1 MTDPAPLLSNNMQN
15 TVTPVS
21 FKEAIEWA
29 RNRSVELPSVYY
41 GELQGF
47 ARAMSFSIAGITQLD
62 QLQSVRDSLAENLAK
77 GETMREWQ
85 DKVRAGKIGLD
96 LPDHRLEC
104 LLGDNLVSGAV
115 IRAGHRRRYQGKIV
129 EVVTNNSRKFTAT
142 PNHPMLT
149 RRGWVAAGELNSRD
163 DLIGY
168 RRNKDHCSTGYE
180 HKHERPSAISEI
192 FVAIAKANITE
203 RVGGQCLDF
212 HGDGTDSDVY
222 VVRSAHDLPFGE
234 FAAIRQPSIDLRFSE
249 SNLSALRFCPCCG
262 HLIVIS
268 QRCGF
273 CDRPYS
279 DSRIAQLRKN
289 EIIACTVGQRER
301 VSAFSIGISRNQIRD
316 RNIITEVGRQPTID
330 EMQSARISE
339 RPANTGSLYDPANPP
354 DGCADDGGDF
364 FDALPRDI
372 EFDRVA
378 SLRVFD
384 FEGHVYNLSTVHGY
398 YLIDGLYTGNTV
410 YRTNIQGSYAR
421 GRCEQQARAI
431 KAFPWFMYDA
441 INDSRTR
448 PAHAAMDG
456 FVARYDDPVWDTWT
470 PPCGYNCR
478 CRRIALSEKQAAHFQ
493 AADARRME
501 DPDNATARA
510 AAQPDKGWDY
520 SPCTDPEEGTRRAIE
535 AKRAT
540 ADHRLMESLD
550 NAIWREAA
558 RAKTVAPAL
567 APTVTAASSVAEIVA
582 WLNQLAE
589 LPQDEPEVIDAT
601 AQAEEWLSAAEAREA
616 AKETA

>member
-1 MTDPAPLLSNNMQN
+1 MTTLAAEGGAIPGAGPRI
-15 TVTPVS
+15 TPMP
-21 FKEAIEWA
+21 FREALDWA
-29 RNRSVELPSVYY
+29 KGRGVVLPDVYY

-47 ARAMSFSIAGITQLD
+47 ARAQSFSIAGITQLD
-62 QLQSVRDSLAENLAK
+62 QLQAVRDSLADNLAS

-96 LPDHRLEC
+96 LPMYRLE
-104 LLGDNLVSGAV
+104 
-115 IRAGHRRRYQGKIV
+115 
-129 EVVTNNSRKFTAT
+129 
-142 PNHPMLT
+142 
-149 RRGWVAAGELNSRD
+149 
-163 DLIGY
+163 
-168 RRNKDHCSTGYE
+168 
-180 HKHERPSAISEI
+180 
-192 FVAIAKANITE
+192 
-203 RVGGQCLDF
+203 
-212 HGDGTDSDVY
+212 
-222 VVRSAHDLPFGE
+222 
-234 FAAIRQPSIDLRFSE
+234 
-249 SNLSALRFCPCCG
+249 
-262 HLIVIS
+262 
-268 QRCGF
+268 
-273 CDRPYS
+273 
-279 DSRIAQLRKN
+279 
-289 EIIACTVGQRER
+289 
-301 VSAFSIGISRNQIRD
+301 
-316 RNIITEVGRQPTID
+316 TI
-330 EMQSARISE
+330 
-339 RPANTGSLYDPANPP
+339 
-354 DGCADDGGDF
+354 
-364 FDALPRDI
+364 
-372 EFDRVA
+372 
-378 SLRVFD
+378 
-384 FEGHVYNLSTVHGY
+384 
-398 YLIDGLYTGNTV
+398 
-410 YRTNIQGSYAR
+410 YRTAIQGSYAR

-601 AQAEEWLSAAEAREA
+601 AQAEDWISAAEAREA